1 MKIKLPENERA
12 LWVLKTKGPL
22 SIITLAKEL
31 NVTTE
36 GARFNILKLAS
47 EGLVVSE
54 TVSKGRG
61 RPQQIWSLTTTGNSR
76 FPDTHA
82 DLTIKLI
89 LKTREILGE
98 KALDAVIDAHS
109 AEIRNS
115 YLQAVSGVSALE
127 KRIQIL
133 TEIRNNEG
141 YMAGYTQEEDHFLIY
156 ENHCPICAAASICQ
170 GFCRSE
176 LETFQAVL
184 GEQTT
189 VERLDHI
196 VSGASRCTYKVSSKK
211 NY

>member
-1 MKIKLPENERA
+1 MEIKLPENERA
-12 LWVLKTKGPL
+12 LWILKTKGPL
-22 SIITLAKEL
+22 SVITLAKEL

-47 EGLVVSE
+47 EGLVLSE

-61 RPQQIWSLTTTGNSR
+61 RPQQIWSLTAIGNSR

-82 DLTIKLI
+82 DLTVKLI
-89 LKTREILGE
+89 QKTREILGE
-98 KALDAVIDAHS
+98 KALDAVIEAHS

-115 YLQAVSGVSALE
+115 YLNAVSGIDALE

-141 YMAGYTQEEDHFLIY
+141 YMAGYTREDDHFLIY
-156 ENHCPICAAASICQ
+156 ENHCPICAAATICQ

-184 GEQTT
+184 GEKTT
-189 VERLDHI
+189 IERLDHI
-196 VSGASRCTYKVSSKK
+196 VSGATRCTYKVSFKK
-211 NY
+211 NQ

>member
-1 MKIKLPENERA
+1 MEIKLPENERA

-22 SIITLAKEL
+22 SLITLAKEL

-82 DLTIKLI
+82 DLTVKLI

-109 AEIRNS
+109 VEIRNS

>member
-1 MKIKLPENERA
+1 MEIKLPENERA
-12 LWVLKTKGPL
+12 LWILKTKGPL
-22 SIITLAKEL
+22 SVITLAKEL

-47 EGLVVSE
+47 EGLVLSE

-61 RPQQIWSLTTTGNSR
+61 RPQQIWSLTATGNSR

-82 DLTIKLI
+82 DLTVKLI
-89 LKTREILGE
+89 QKTREILGE
-98 KALDAVIDAHS
+98 KALDAVIEAHS

-115 YLQAVSGVSALE
+115 YLNAVSGVDTLE

-133 TEIRNNEG
+133 TEMRNNEG
-141 YMAGYTQEEDHFLIY
+141 YMAGYTQEYDHFLIY
-156 ENHCPICAAASICQ
+156 ENHCPICAAATICQ

-184 GEQTT
+184 GEKTT

-196 VSGASRCTYKVSSKK
+196 VSGATRCTYKISLKK
-211 NY
+211 NP